1 MDLRT
6 LRAFVEVV
14 RQGGFTQAAKTVFAT
29 QSTVSKA
36 VKQLEDEIGMPLL
49 NRVGHEVTLTTAGDV
64 VFQRALKMLAERDD
78 LLGELDELRDLKRGT
93 LRLGL
98 PPVSSGR
105 VFAPYFA
112 AYRRRHPLIEIR
124 LTEHGAERL
133 QQLLL
138 SGEIEMAAAL
148 LPIDDEAF
156 ERQDVRQDQLVVAVG
171 GDSPL
176 AQKAKVKLAEL
187 RDQPFILF
195 NEGFAL
201 SKIVL
206 DQCRGLGFEPE
217 VVARSGQLD
226 FIIELVGAGVG
237 VAFLPSVAVGAWPHP
252 SVVYVPVDDPPV
264 DYHTTMIWRA
274 GGFLSHAARAW
285 LEVMR
290 DMGEPAAP
298 GYSISD

>member
-1 MDLRT
+1 MELRT

-14 RQGGFTQAAKTVFAT
+14 RQGGFTPAAKTVFAT

-49 NRVGHEVTLTTAGDV
+49 ERTGQRAIPTAAGEI
-64 VFQRALKMLAERDD
+64 VFQRALRMLTERDD
-78 LLGELDELRDLKRGT
+78 LMGELNELRDLKRGT

-98 PPVSSGR
+98 PPVSSGK

-112 AYRRRHPLIEIR
+112 IYRRRHPQIEIR
-124 LTEHGAERL
+124 LTEHGAGRL

-138 SGEIEMAAAL
+138 AGEIELAASL
-148 LPIDDEAF
+148 LPIDDGTF
-156 ERQDVRQDQLVVAVG
+156 ERQDVRRDRLVAAVSAT
-171 GDSPL
+171 SPL
-176 AQKAKVKLAEL
+176 AQRPTVSLWDL

-201 SKIVL
+201 TKIVL
-206 DQCRGLGFEPE
+206 DHCHELGFAPE

-226 FIIELVGAGVG
+226 FIVQLVGAGLGVG
-237 VAFLPSVAVGAWPHP
+237 FLPGIVVEEWPNPAVA
-252 SVVYVPVDDPPV
+252 YVPIGEPSIE
-264 DYHTTMIWRA
+264 YHTTMIWRS

-285 LEVMR
+285 LELMR
-290 DMGEPAAP
+290 EMTTQD
-298 GYSISD
+298 S